1 MDNFIQKNAM
11 KKLLLMFL
19 IIKLCPKLEKRR
31 YRLSEESADTCVYPD
46 NARSKMIQCSFVFR
60 HFLFRLLLKAKK
72 IKKYYNNNFIFNC
85 FQTFFIWKTVYFLT
99 KQYFI

>member
-1 MDNFIQKNAM
+1 
-11 KKLLLMFL
+11 MFL
-19 IIKLCPKLEKRR
+19 IIELCPKLEKRR

-72 IKKYYNNNFIFNC
+72 INNYYNNDFIFNS
-85 FQTFFIWKTVYFLT
+85 FQTFLFGKLCIFLQSSILYET
-99 KQYFI
+99 NLP